1 MAMLLSSWEAW
12 KPPMSDTPESIREPV
27 PAPYSFPAEE
37 SLPNFQGKKSKIR
50 MQYKILIAKYTQ
62 V

>member
-1 MAMLLSSWEAW
+1 MPLSSWEAW
-12 KPPMSDTPESIREPV
+12 KPPMSDTAESIREPL
-27 PAPYSFPAEE
+27 PAPYSIPAEE
-37 SLPNFQGKKSKIR
+37 SLPTFHEKKSKIR